1 MSTICILG
9 VVMNKEKVFKIIK
22 YITAVFSFVM
32 FICFIVQLSRIYF
45 SSLKPLYSRDLV
57 IGYLLQILP
66 VIIIHILVIIIAFI
80 FSLLVKEQKD
90 YYVKTTN
97 EAKLKILE
105 RRFNDNCSNNT
116 NYKSLMK
123 IHNKKKIAIVI
134 SLLLY
139 LICLIM
145 TSLYLFNPNH
155 FIYNGDINGQIIDM
169 LIHISPWLVIAL
181 LTLII
186 YTYYINYL
194 AKIGL
199 SYAKS
204 ILKEEGIS
212 KSIKFKKIAHEKLI
226 LNIVRLSIIVIA
238 VTLIIIGVVAG
249 EPQRVYQKAINI
261 CTECIGLG

>member
-1 MSTICILG
+1 
-9 VVMNKEKVFKIIK
+9 MNKEKVFKIIK